1 MLKKSSDIPIDIYV
15 DVENG
20 YKEKENIEFNDED
33 KNDDDDDDDEVFMAK
48 VAAIGGTETF

>member
-1 MLKKSSDIPIDIYV
+1 MLLKKSSDIPIDIYV
-15 DVENG
+15 DDENG

-33 KNDDDDDDDEVFMAK
+33 KNYDDDDEVFMAK